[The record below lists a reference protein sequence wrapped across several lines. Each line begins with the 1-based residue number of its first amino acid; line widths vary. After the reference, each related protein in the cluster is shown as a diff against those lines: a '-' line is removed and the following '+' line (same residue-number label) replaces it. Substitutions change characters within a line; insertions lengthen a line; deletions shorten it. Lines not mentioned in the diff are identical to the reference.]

1 MTEAVSAMQT
11 DIRVES
17 VTFDYEDFRYRTPI
31 KFGGVAL
38 DRVTLLNVRC
48 SVRTRDGRTAEG
60 RASMPLGN
68 VWAFP
73 SKRLSYAD
81 TLGAMKGLAGRIA
94 ALTGGHGEDGHPSD
108 LNHALE
114 LAYFQAGDAA

>member
-1 MTEAVSAMQT
+1 MSGNVRIRKDVNARPVPPPPARFPSSKAVSVMQT
-11 DIRVES
+11 DVTVEA
-17 VTFDYEDFRYRTPI
+17 VDFGYEDFRYRTPI

-48 SVRTRDGRTAEG
+48 TVRTRDGRSAEG

-73 SKRLSYAD
+73 SKRLTYAD
-81 TLGAMKGLAGRIA
+81 TLGAMKDLAGRVA
-94 ALTGGHGEDGHPSD
+94 TLT
-108 LNHALE
+108 A
-114 LAYFQAGDAA
+114 